1 MAPGREYMDGVSS
14 NVKLVREVAIVSD
27 KKTNPSVY
35 AEDVV
40 VERFNVVDTESRDP
54 SPNVVLR
61 LTELIE
67 VVLAIALLPDET
79 NVKDVVVQVMFSVG
93 SSLSVLPVTLS
104 SIDKLTELDAD
115 PESDGRVVAET
126 ENGMELTDTIEN

>member
-1 MAPGREYMDGVSS
+1 M
-14 NVKLVREVAIVSD
+14 
-27 KKTNPSVY
+27 
-35 AEDVV
+35 
-40 VERFNVVDTESRDP
+40 ERFNVVDTESRDL
-54 SPNVVLR
+54 STNVVLR

-67 VVLAIALLPDET
+67 VVLAIALLPDGT

-93 SSLSVLPVTLS
+93 SSLSVLTVTLS

-126 ENGMELTDTIEN
+126 ENGMKLTDTIEIRLATSLDTSGFDAMEPEI